1 MIYDIEE
8 MDVSNINNNCGEH
21 VDGKDKRFTLF
32 CVFKINWNWWI
43 FLKFLTSLLAGRKTF
58 IVP

>member
-1 MIYDIEE
+1 
-8 MDVSNINNNCGEH
+8 MDVSNINNNNCGEH
-21 VDGKDKRFTLF
+21 VERKGKRFTLF

-43 FLKFLTSLLAGRKTF
+43 FLKFLTSLLAGRKTS